1 MNIIMAYI
9 ITFISSFCMLVIEI
23 VAGRILAPFV
33 GVSLYT
39 WTSIIGVVLAG
50 ISIGAFFGGALADKY
65 PFPKTLGWLLL
76 LSGMA
81 TLSIAP
87 VTNLVAAHSFK
98 TSLMVRIVTVTALT
112 FFMPSFVLGT
122 ISPVVVK
129 LALKNVETA
138 GNVVGRIYAV
148 STLGSIIGTFTAG
161 FFLISFMGT
170 RNIILA
176 MGGMLIAT
184 ALGSGFLFRS
194 KKPALA
200 TMFFPA
206 FFLWAISGHAFRPS
220 LTPGTVFYKESDY
233 YTIKVKDA
241 RSSDGITPLKSLV
254 LDNLVHS
261 YVNTADPLH
270 IEYRYEKVYS
280 DILTW
285 RFGKDAAFHS
295 LTIGAGGY
303 TFPRYMEVFYPN
315 ARIDVVEIDPE
326 VTKTSYEHLG
336 LPQTTRIRSYNED
349 GRWFVM
355 NCRDRYDV
363 VFFDAYNDLS
373 IPYHLTTKEFAQ
385 MVRERMNPNGIV
397 MTNIID
403 NFQQGSFLPS
413 YIRTL
418 RDVFGEK
425 NVYLIAISPAFEK
438 IRISTFVVLAT
449 NGTMDINDF
458 TAFMKIHQGD
468 DANSAVVP
476 EEIVNRLLEKNY
488 SVILTDDFAPVDNLI
503 APVFELRF
511 GYNKRGAP

>member
-1 MNIIMAYI
+1 
-9 ITFISSFCMLVIEI
+9 MLVIEI

-50 ISIGAFFGGALADKY
+50 ISIGAFFGGKLADRHPEK
-65 PFPKTLGWLLL
+65 KTLGWLLL
-76 LSGMA
+76 ISGIA

-87 VTNLVAAHSFK
+87 VTGLVAAYGFK
-98 TSLMVRIVTVTALT
+98 TSLMLRIVIVTTLT
-112 FFMPSFVLGT
+112 FFVPSFILGT
-122 ISPVVVK
+122 VSPVVVK
-129 LALKNVETA
+129 LTLRNVETA

-170 RNIILA
+170 RNIIL
-176 MGGMLIAT
+176 MIGGILILT
-184 ALGSGFLFRS
+184 AIGSGFLFRS

-200 TMFFPA
+200 TFFFPV
-206 FFLWAISGHAFRPS
+206 FFLYAIYGYAFKPPVTS
-220 LTPGTVFYKESDY
+220 DTLLYKESDY
-233 YTIKVKDA
+233 YTIKVKDVKGA
-241 RSSDGITPLKSLV
+241 DGKTPLRSLV

-261 YVNTADPLH
+261 YVNTSDPLH

-280 DILTW
+280 DVLTW
-285 RFGKDAAFHS
+285 RFGKDAAFRS

-315 ARIDVVEIDPE
+315 SHLDVVEIDPE
-326 VTKTSYEHLG
+326 VTRISYEYLG
-336 LPQTTRIRSYNED
+336 LPKTTRIRSFNED
-349 GRWFVM
+349 GRWHVM
-355 NCRDRYDV
+355 NSREKYDV

-373 IPYHLTTKEFAQ
+373 IPYHLTTREFAQ
-385 MVRERMNPNGIV
+385 MVKERMNQNGVV

-403 NFQQGSFLPS
+403 NFRSGSFLPS

-418 RDVFGEK
+418 REVFGEK
-425 NVYLIAISPAFEK
+425 NVHLIAISPQFEK

-449 NGTMDINDF
+449 NGNIDIRDF
-458 TAFMKIHQGD
+458 AAFMKKSRGD
-468 DANSAVVP
+468 DADSAVVP
-476 EEIVNRLLEKNY
+476 ETIVNGLLERNY
-488 SVILTDDFAPVDNLI
+488 SVVLTDDYAPVDNLI

-511 GYNKRGAP
+511 GYNKREQS

>member
-1 MNIIMAYI
+1 MNITTAYI

-50 ISIGAFFGGALADKY
+50 ISIGAYAGGKIADRY
-65 PFPKTLGWLLL
+65 PHTKTLGWLLL
-76 LSGMA
+76 IAGIA

-87 VTNLVAAHSFK
+87 VTNLVAAYGFK
-98 TSLMVRIVTVTALT
+98 TSLMMRIVIVTSLT
-112 FFMPSFVLGT
+112 FFVPSFIIGM

-129 LALKNVETA
+129 LTLRNVETA

-170 RNIILA
+170 RNIIMT
-176 MGGMLIAT
+176 MGGILLIT
-184 ALGSGFLFRS
+184 AIGSGFLFKSR
-194 KKPALA
+194 KPALA
-200 TMFFPA
+200 TFLFPV
-206 FFLWAISGHAFRPS
+206 FFLWGIYGYAFKPPVTS
-220 LTPGTVFYKESDY
+220 DTVLYKESDY
-233 YTIKVKDA
+233 YTIKVKDVKSA
-241 RSSDGITPLKSLV
+241 DGKTPLRSLV

-261 YVNTADPLH
+261 YVNTGDPLH

-280 DILTW
+280 DVLTW
-285 RFGKDAAFHS
+285 RFGKDAAFKS

-315 ARIDVVEIDPE
+315 AALDVVEIDPE
-326 VTKTSYEHLG
+326 VTKISYDHLG
-336 LPQTTRIRSYNED
+336 LPKTTRIRSFNED

-355 NCRDRYDV
+355 NSREKYDV

-385 MVRERMNPNGIV
+385 MVKDRMNPNGV
-397 MTNIID
+397 VLTNIID
-403 NFQQGSFLPS
+403 NFQSGSFLPS
-413 YIRTL
+413 YIKTL
-418 RDVFGEK
+418 REVFGEK
-425 NVYLIAISPAFEK
+425 NVHLIAISPIFEK

-449 NGTMDINDF
+449 NGNLDINDF
-458 TAFMKIHQGD
+458 GSFMKKNRGD
-468 DANSAVVP
+468 EADSAAVP
-476 EEIVNRLLEKNY
+476 KEIVNRLLEKNY
-488 SVILTDDFAPVDNLI
+488 SVVLTDDYAPVDNLI

-511 GYNKRGAP
+511 GYNKREQS